1 MEYYW
6 AITIYN
12 TNTCH
17 SMDGPQKHLAKWK
30 KLEKKNHAK
39 WKKPDQK
46 ANINHILY
54 DPTYMECLKLENSYT
69 EGTILVVY
77 SGWG

>member
-1 MEYYW
+1 MEYYL

-30 KLEKKNHAK
+30 KLEKKIMLSERSQT
-39 WKKPDQK
+39 KKP
-46 ANINHILY
+46 I
-54 DPTYMECLKLENSYT
+54 
-69 EGTILVVY
+69 
-77 SGWG
+77 